1 MTTPSSPPDL
11 RSALQQS
18 LGSAYTLERELTGGG
33 MSRVFVATEIALGR
47 RVVVKVLA
55 PDLAEG
61 ISLERFEREI
71 RMLASLQ
78 QANIVPLLSAGRTG
92 SLPYYTMPFV
102 EGRSIRDRI
111 EKDGPLAIG
120 EATNI
125 LRDIARALM
134 YAHEHGIVHRD
145 IKPDNILL
153 SGDTAVVA
161 DFGIAKALSAARA
174 NREHTL
180 TQTGFGIGT
189 PAYMAPEQAVGD
201 PDVDSRADIYAFGCV
216 AYEVL
221 TGASPF
227 AGRKSHLIVAAHMS
241 ETPVALSDVRTGV
254 PPALCTLVAKC
265 LEKDPADRPQNA
277 RELIQALDAALTS
290 SPQVPLPKQ
299 NARFTQSAV
308 TVMVTAAVALFAVA
322 AGLFLWRS
330 AAISNEPASLAVLP
344 FLNVGGDSLQEYLA
358 DGIRDELATAIGKVP
373 GMRLIGRSAA
383 FQYHG
388 RRDLDARNVGHAL
401 GARYLLQGSLTQRDG
416 RLKVSA
422 QLTDSTGGTELWS
435 LDFVQNS
442 NELSQVKD
450 SIVRAIAGSLH
461 KTLAREAVTA
471 RNSHSADSDS
481 IHSQAYDL
489 YLRGVYLLQRRGP
502 GVKQSIA
509 NFEQAIAKDD
519 QYARAYAGLSAALV
533 LVPYFDGT
541 LPSEL
546 YARATNAA
554 HRALQLDSTLA
565 LARSTLAIAY
575 WNNTQLDSAGVEFR
589 HAIQIDPNEVNT
601 RVQYARFL
609 LTVGRTKDAIGE
621 LQRARQLDPLSPVQS
636 SWIAYAMYAQ
646 GNEAQALAEIDR
658 AAQIDSTMLPVLNIG
673 SLLNIAVG
681 RTADAMRY
689 ARRMPAG
696 AVMSQVPLI
705 YAVAGDTATAMQ
717 ILRSNEARE
726 PQPWFTDVMRASVM
740 LAIKDTSRA
749 LDALER
755 SAHRSGSMWTQY
767 IVMNHPVY
775 DPLRKSPRFA
785 ALLRK
790 AKLNEAM
797 FTSATGGR
805 KK

>member
-1 MTTPSSPPDL
+1 MTSPSSPPDL

-92 SLPYYTMPFV
+92 LLPFYTMPFV

-111 EKDGPLAIG
+111 EKDGPLSIG

-125 LRDIARALM
+125 LRDVARALM

-174 NREHTL
+174 DREHTL

-189 PAYMAPEQAVGD
+189 PAYMAPEQAIGD

-221 TGASPF
+221 SGKPPF
-227 AGRKSHLIVAAHMS
+227 AGRQSHLIVAAHMS
-241 ETPVALSDVRTGV
+241 EVPVAVSHVRADV
-254 PPALCTLVAKC
+254 PAALCTLVTKC
-265 LEKDPADRPQNA
+265 LEKDPAHRPQNA

-290 SPQVPLPKQ
+290 SPQIARPKQ
-299 NARFTQSAV
+299 KARLTQSAF
-308 TVMVTAAVALFAVA
+308 MIAVA
-322 AGLFLWRS
+322 AAVFAIGGFFVWRAS
-330 AAISNEPASLAVLP
+330 ATSNELASLAVLP

-401 GARYLLQGSLTQRDG
+401 GARYLLQGSLAQRDG

-435 LDFVQNS
+435 LDFVQSS

-450 SIVRAIAGSLH
+450 SIVRAIAASLH
-461 KTLAREAVTA
+461 KTLAMDPVAERS
-471 RNSHSADSDS
+471 RLHPADSDS
-481 IHSQAYDL
+481 AHSEAYDL

-533 LVPYFDGT
+533 LIPYFDGT

-575 WNNTQLDSAGVEFR
+575 WNNTQLDSADVEFR
-589 HAIQIDPNEVNT
+589 HAIQTDPTEVNT

-609 LTVGRTKDAIGE
+609 LTLGRTKDAIGE

-636 SWIAYAMYAQ
+636 AWIAYAMYAD
-646 GNEAQALAEIDR
+646 GNEAQALTEIDR
-658 AAQIDSTMLPVLNIG
+658 AAQIDSTMLPVLNNG

-681 RTADAMRY
+681 RTVDAMRY
-689 ARRMPAG
+689 ARRIPAG
-696 AVMSQVPLI
+696 SVMSQTPLT

-717 ILRSNEARE
+717 ILRRMEARE

-740 LAIKDTSRA
+740 LAIRDTSQA

-767 IVMNHPVY
+767 IMMSHPIY
-775 DPLRKSPRFA
+775 DPLRKSQRFA

>member
-1 MTTPSSPPDL
+1 MTSPTLPPDL

-33 MSRVFVATEIALGR
+33 MSRVFVASEHALGR
-47 RVVVKVLA
+47 QVVVKVLA

-61 ISLERFEREI
+61 ISVERFEREI

-92 SLPYYTMPFV
+92 ALPYYTMPFI
-102 EGRSIRDRI
+102 EGRSIRERI
-111 EKDGPLAIG
+111 ANDGPLSIG
-120 EATNI
+120 EATNV
-125 LRDIARALM
+125 LRDVARALM

-161 DFGIAKALSAARA
+161 DFGIAKALSAART
-174 NREHTL
+174 NVEQTL

-201 PDVDSRADIYAFGCV
+201 PAVDARADIYAFGCV

-221 TGASPF
+221 SGKAPF
-227 AGRKSHLIVAAHMS
+227 AGRKVHLMVAAHMS
-241 ETPVALSDVRTGV
+241 EMPVALSDVRAGV
-254 PPALCTLVAKC
+254 PPALCTLVTKC
-265 LEKDPADRPQNA
+265 LEKDPADRPQSA
-277 RELIQALDAALTS
+277 RELIQALDAASTS
-290 SPQVPLPKQ
+290 SPQIALPKRD
-299 NARFTQSAV
+299 ARLPHLRF
-308 TVMVTAAVALFAVA
+308 MITAAIAVVVIA
-322 AGLFLWRS
+322 AGLFFWRS
-330 AAISNEPASLAVLP
+330 AKSNDPASLAVLP

-388 RRDLDARNVGHAL
+388 RRDLDTRNVGHAL
-401 GARYLLQGSLTQRDG
+401 GARYLLQGSLAQRDG

-422 QLTDSTGGTELWS
+422 QLTDSTGGTEIWS

-450 SIVRAIAGSLH
+450 SIVRAIARSLH
-461 KTLAREAVTA
+461 KTLPIDAEAARSKL
-471 RNSHSADSDS
+471 RSADSDS
-481 IHSQAYDL
+481 AHSQAYDL
-489 YLRGVYLLQRRGP
+489 YLRGVYLLQRRGQ

-533 LVPYFDGT
+533 LSPYFDGT

-575 WNNTQLDSAGVEFR
+575 WNNTQLDSADVEFR

-609 LTVGRTKDAIGE
+609 VTVGRTKDAIGE

-636 SWIAYAMYAQ
+636 SWIAYAMYAD

-658 AAQIDSTMLPVLNIG
+658 AMQIDSTMLPVLNNG
-673 SLLNIAVG
+673 SLLSIALG

-689 ARRMPAG
+689 ARRVPAG
-696 AVMSQVPLI
+696 AVMSQIPLT

-740 LAIKDTSRA
+740 LAMKDTARA

-755 SAHRSGSMWTQY
+755 SAHRSGSVWTQY
-767 IVMNHPVY
+767 IVLNHPVY
-775 DPLRKSPRFA
+775 DPLRKSARFV
-785 ALLRK
+785 ALLRN
-790 AKLNEAM
+790 AKLDVAL
-797 FTSATGGR
+797 FTSPKGGR
-805 KK
+805 K